1 MNRTDDGSDNNN
13 NGSSMVATSP
23 LNITT
28 TVPLQRWVPGIDAN
42 NDNLINIEQELL
54 PFRLA
59 ELAEFEEIP
68 WFQSHNQINSTID
81 MTGVLNSTNILIL
94 QGEADIQTPLEQALL
109 LEQKLTEL
117 GHSDHILITYPGL
130 GHTFYPAQGSVQPL
144 GPIQEYV
151 LSDLHS
157 WLKDPGRVG

>member
-1 MNRTDDGSDNNN
+1 M
-13 NGSSMVATSP
+13 
-23 LNITT
+23 
-28 TVPLQRWVPGIDAN
+28 ID
-42 NDNLINIEQELL
+42 IEQELL

-81 MTGVLNSTNILIL
+81 MTRVLNSTNILIL

-117 GHSDHILITYPGL
+117 GHPDHILITYPGL
-130 GHTFYPAQGSVQPL
+130 GHTFYPAQGSAQPL

-157 WLKDPGRVG
+157 WLKDPDRIG